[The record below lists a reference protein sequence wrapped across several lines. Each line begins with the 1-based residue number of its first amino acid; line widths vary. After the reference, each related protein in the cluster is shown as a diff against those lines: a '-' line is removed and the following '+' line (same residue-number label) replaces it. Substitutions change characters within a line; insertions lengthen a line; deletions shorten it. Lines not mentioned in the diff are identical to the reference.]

1 VIANTI
7 TGTVHSDNAFATK
20 AQEENA
26 QKLGSLTYARN
37 PSAALTSN
45 GPNRFDE
52 LTKGLTPG
60 SQPSPEGSTQNK
72 EHSPHYSSIAVHTGQ
87 RSSEQGVGSASQQS
101 MKNNVS

>member
-20 AQEENA
+20 AQEA
-26 QKLGSLTYARN
+26 QKLGSIMYERN

-52 LTKGLTPG
+52 LTKGLTSG
-60 SQPSPEGSTQNK
+60 SQPSPDGSTHNK
-72 EHSPHYSSIAVHTGQ
+72 DHSPHYSSMAVHTGQ
-87 RSSEQGVGSASQQS
+87 QSSEQGLGSASQQS